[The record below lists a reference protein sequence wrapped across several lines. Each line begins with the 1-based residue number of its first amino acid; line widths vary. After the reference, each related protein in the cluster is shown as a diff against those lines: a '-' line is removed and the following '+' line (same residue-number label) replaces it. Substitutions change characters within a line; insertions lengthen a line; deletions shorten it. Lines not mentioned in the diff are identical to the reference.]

1 MSDDLEE
8 QYIVEVTEPCAAG
21 SGVSID
27 DFYAYMPNHSYI
39 FTPCREFWA
48 AASINARVARIPVLN
63 ANGRPKRSK
72 GKIVTVTATTWLDQN
87 RPIEQMTWCPG
98 EPMLI
103 PDRLVVD
110 GGWIERKDVTCF
122 NLYRPPRIE
131 PGDAAKAGPWIEH
144 AYKVYPDDAGYIIQW
159 LAQRVQHPA
168 DKINHALV
176 LGGAQGIGKDSMLE
190 PVKYAIGPWNF
201 HEVSPTQMLGRFNSF
216 IKSVILRVSEARDL
230 GEIDRFKF
238 YDHSKVFTA
247 APPDVLRVDEKN
259 LREHYVFNC
268 LGFVITT
275 NHKTDGIYLPADDR
289 RHYVAWSNRHKE
301 DYPDGYWKRLWD
313 WYQNCGFGHV
323 AAYLGELDLSGFD
336 AKAPPPKTPAF
347 WNIVNASQAP
357 EDAELA
363 DVLDALGSSNV
374 ITRTQLITKASGG
387 IAEWLMERKNWR
399 TLPHRLE
406 RCGYVMRNPD
416 RDDGLWILEGVRQVI
431 YAKTILSLAEQLR
444 AARELEKEQPDGGG
458 RQ

>member
-1 MSDDLEE
+1 
-8 QYIVEVTEPCAAG
+8 
-21 SGVSID
+21 
-27 DFYAYMPNHSYI
+27 
-39 FTPCREFWA
+39 
-48 AASINARVARIPVLN
+48 
-63 ANGRPKRSK
+63 
-72 GKIVTVTATTWLDQN
+72 
-87 RPIEQMTWCPG
+87 
-98 EPMLI
+98 
-103 PDRLVVD
+103 
-110 GGWIERKDVTCF
+110 
-122 NLYRPPRIE
+122 
-131 PGDAAKAGPWIEH
+131 
-144 AYKVYPDDAGYIIQW
+144 
-159 LAQRVQHPA
+159 
-168 DKINHALV
+168 
-176 LGGAQGIGKDSMLE
+176 MLE
-190 PVKYAIGPWNF
+190 PVKHAIGPWNF

-268 LGFVITT
+268 LGFIITT

-289 RHYVAWSNRHKE
+289 RHYVAWSNLSK
-301 DYPDGYWKRLWD
+301 DDFDAGYWSTLWH
-313 WYQNCGFGHV
+313 WYVAEGFGHV

-336 AKAPPPKTPAF
+336 VKAPPPKTPAF

-363 DVLDALGSSNV
+363 DVLDALGNSNA

-406 RCGYVMRNPD
+406 RRGYVAVRNPD
-416 RDDGLWILEGVRQVI
+416 RDDGLWIVEGVRQVI
-431 YAKTILSLAEQLR
+431 YAKTTLSLAEQLR

-458 RQ
+458 RR